1 MTSAEELSVMSVAWI
16 RTDVQF
22 LIVNRS
28 MSAQHLIVVKSKVEW
43 TRDARMSDDNWSVAS
58 THNGW
63 KIVEWISSVTMKI
76 DDPAKGEWRNVAMW
90 STIDEMK
97 IETTSEESPN
107 AEEKSVE
114 KIDVKWSVG

>member
-1 MTSAEELSVMSVAWI
+1 
-16 RTDVQF
+16 
-22 LIVNRS
+22 
-28 MSAQHLIVVKSKVEW
+28 
-43 TRDARMSDDNWSVAS
+43 
-58 THNGW
+58 
-63 KIVEWISSVTMKI
+63 MKI

-97 IETTSEESPN
+97 IETTSAESPN